1 MSFNFFFIQQCL
13 LANAHS
19 FYLRAFIFFAKKSKA
34 ALLRLFKGKQMFAVA
49 VGIIIVKNKR
59 DKLEE

>member
-1 MSFNFFFIQQCL
+1 MQQCL